1 MAEVHHHDVLIVGAR
16 LAGAATAMLLARAGR
31 RVLVVDQ
38 AREGS
43 DTLSTH
49 AFMRGGVIQ
58 LSRWGLLDEVRAA
71 APAVR
76 RTVIRY
82 GGDETVVDIRPTPH
96 VDALYAPRRTTL
108 DPLLVAAARRAGA
121 EVRFGVRV
129 TGLLRDAS
137 GRVVGARARDRA
149 GTELELRAHLTVGA
163 DGLDSLVAREVE
175 APVDVAGTH
184 ATALVG
190 GYFSGLD
197 VDGYQ
202 WLYGDG
208 PDRGRDPDRR
218 RAGLRLDRRAVDRF
232 GELRTL
238 PGHGFGHVLAR
249 VAPDW
254 HDRLQGTRQHG
265 PLRGFAGR
273 PGHLRRAWGDGWAL
287 VGDAGSFKDPL
298 STHGM
303 TDALRDAELLADA
316 ILEGTRTDLRDRR
329 RARRAGR
336 LPAAPGRADPRPVH
350 QGRRGGVLRLG
361 PRRPARPARR
371 SEPGDAGRGRPPA
384 RPTWAPDVWHVIEQ
398 SGYARIAD
406 GRVRRLD
413 LVCTG
418 FVPEAS

>member
-1 MAEVHHHDVLIVGAR
+1 MAEVHQHDVLIVGAR

-49 AFMRGGVIQ
+49 AFMRGGIIQ
-58 LSRWGLLDEVRAA
+58 LSRWGLLDEIRAA

-137 GRVVGARARDRA
+137 GRVIGARARDRA
-149 GTELELRAHLTVGA
+149 GSPLELRAHLTVGA
-163 DGLDSLVAREVE
+163 DGIDSLVAREVE
-175 APVDVAGTH
+175 APIDVAGTH

-190 GYFSGLD
+190 GYFSGLE
-197 VDGYQ
+197 VQGYQ

-208 PDRGRDPDRR
+208 LTGGVIPTDGGQVCAWVGVPSN
-218 RAGLRLDRRAVDRF
+218 RF
-232 GELRTL
+232 DELRRL
-238 PGHGFGHVLAR
+238 PGHGFGEVLAR

-316 ILEGTRTDLRDRR
+316 ILEGTRTGDDRDEREALAGYQQRRDELSLELFTKVDEVASYAWDLTELPDLLVGLSHAM
-329 RARRAGR
+329 RAEVDH
-336 LPAAPGRADPRPVH
+336 L
-350 QGRRGGVLRLG
+350 L
-361 PRRPARPARR
+361 
-371 SEPGDAGRGRPPA
+371 S
-384 RPTWAPDVWHVIEQ
+384 
-398 SGYARIAD
+398 
-406 GRVRRLD
+406 LD
-413 LVCTG
+413 LAT
-418 FVPEAS
+418 AA